1 MPPLALRHLPS
12 LPMAQVQVVL
22 DTLTKAGYSDLFII
36 ESALDEINVVDIEEL
51 LGIVGCPPDLR
62 AAAAGDLVVALTAA
76 APVVRREVRLAAA
89 PSLEHRAEVLAKRLR
104 ISLPDCGPQ
113 VVQSAFMPA
122 GTRWPTKHKEQLS
135 LAGGATQRR
144 HLETEERDRQL
155 ALLAT
160 ALRESQLPVV
170 LLAESAADPEGL
182 LRMTAGARRGTT
194 IRNRVLQWRRMA
206 DWMRSACGKPWPPSV
221 VVLIDYLC
229 DVVDGGAPPSTP
241 ERIAAMI
248 SFFEKAGAVLGADR
262 LSAHPLW
269 LSAVRDT
276 AARLAVDAPA
286 PKKAAMFPAIFIIA
300 MEHAV
305 HDESYPLF
313 KRFVAWVRL
322 LKVWA
327 ALRSDDTE
335 GMIPHEL
342 RITDAG
348 LEGVL
353 ERSKTSGPGRRC
365 RHLPFFVSHNA
376 FLGNP
381 GWLRCGYDLMKSS
394 SLAFPR
400 DYLVPLAAP
409 EYDGV
414 IHKMAR
420 YQDRALYGRAL
431 LVDLEPTLSDGIPTK
446 FLAAWPRAAGYWT
459 EHSERN
465 FLPTVAAALGFDK
478 NQRDYIGRWKPGAQ
492 SDDYVRSA
500 RQILDKLQGE
510 VARRLRA
517 EPSFIDEQDIRAGL
531 VKYLRK
537 FEVVQETVDEL
548 LAAIT
553 QAPGVQAPV
562 AASSTYANGGGDS
575 GSSDGFGDDDDP
587 TPGGS
592 DTPTTVDL
600 APGDAEELDAD
611 LPYWLCHTRNRQ
623 HRCLHRV
630 GGCRLSP
637 GVFST
642 PLDFEYLSALEVS
655 TRVYDAKCK
664 KCFPLQDGAL
674 GTRASGSS
682 SSEGSSSDA
691 PLNA

>member
-1 MPPLALRHLPS
+1 
-12 LPMAQVQVVL
+12 MAKVYVVL
-22 DTLTKAGYSDLFII
+22 DVLNAAGYVNLHFL
-36 ESALDEINVVDIEEL
+36 ESAVDEIHAEGFDEL
-51 LGIVGCPPDLR
+51 LRVVGCPPDLR
-62 AAAAGDLVVALTAA
+62 AAAAADLVSSLTTSRH
-76 APVVRREVRLAAA
+76 VVRREVRRAAA

-104 ISLPDCGPQ
+104 IGAPDLGPQ
-113 VVQSAFMPA
+113 VVPSAFLPA
-122 GTRWPTKHKEQLS
+122 GTRWPTRHKEQLS

-160 ALRESQLPVV
+160 ALRESELPVV
-170 LLAESAADPEGL
+170 ALAVSAADPDGL

-206 DWMRSACGKPWPPSV
+206 DWMRSACGRPWPSSV

-229 DVVDGGAPPSTP
+229 DVVDGGAPPSMP

-248 SFFEKAGAVLGADR
+248 SFFEKAGAVLGPDR

-286 PKKAAMFPAIFIIA
+286 PKKAAMLPAIFIMA
-300 MEHAV
+300 MEAAV
-305 HDESYPLF
+305 HDVGYPLF

-335 GMIPHEL
+335 GMVPQGL
-342 RITDAG
+342 RLTDTG
-348 LEGVL
+348 IEGVL

-365 RHLPFFVSHNA
+365 RHLPFFVSHRA
-376 FLGNP
+376 FLGHK
-381 GWLRCGYDLMKSS
+381 GWLQCGYDLMRSS
-394 SLAFPR
+394 SLSYPR
-400 DYLVPLAAP
+400 DYLVPIAGP
-409 EYDGV
+409 DYDGV

-431 LVDLEPTLSDGIPTK
+431 LVDLAPTPSVGTPAK
-446 FLAAWPRAAGYWT
+446 FLEAWPRAAGYWT

-478 NQRDYIGRWKPGAQ
+478 GQRDYIGRWKPGAQ

-500 RQILDKLQGE
+500 RQILDKLQAE

-517 EPSFIDEQDIRAGL
+517 EPHFIDELDIRVGL
-531 VKYLRK
+531 EKYLHK
-537 FEVVQETVDEL
+537 FEVEQETVDEL
-548 LAAIT
+548 IAAIS
-553 QAPGVQAPV
+553 QAPGVRAPA
-562 AASSTYANGGGDS
+562 AASSTYANGGGDTE
-575 GSSDGFGDDDDP
+575 SSDGFGSDDDP
-587 TPGGS
+587 TPIGGTPVSS
-592 DTPTTVDL
+592 DHEQDNVVDR
-600 APGDAEELDAD
+600 DMD

-630 GGCRLSP
+630 GGCHLSP
-637 GVFST
+637 GVRAV
-642 PLDFEYLSALEVS
+642 PLDFEYLSTVQAS

-664 KCFPLQDGAL
+664 RCFPLQDG
-674 GTRASGSS
+674 TPASSSS
-682 SSEGSSSDA
+682 SSEGSSSDEPREA
-691 PLNA
+691 

>member
-1 MPPLALRHLPS
+1 MPPLAPAHFPS
-12 LPMAQVQVVL
+12 LPMAKVAVVL
-22 DTLTKAGYSDLFII
+22 DTLKNAGYENFHIL
-36 ESALDEINVVDIEEL
+36 ESALDEVGVEALGEL
-51 LGIVGCPPDLR
+51 LEGIGCPPDLR
-62 AAAAGDLVVALTAA
+62 AVAAGDLADALTAA
-76 APVVRREVRLAAA
+76 ALAVRREVRLSAA
-89 PSLEHRAEVLAKRLR
+89 PSLEYRAEVLAKRLR
-104 ISLPDCGPQ
+104 LSGPDLGPQ
-113 VVQSAFMPA
+113 VVQSSLTPA
-122 GTRWPTKHKEQLS
+122 GTHWPTRHKEHLS
-135 LAGGATQRR
+135 LAGGPTQRR

-160 ALRESQLPVV
+160 ALRESELPVV
-170 LLAESAADPEGL
+170 VLAASAADPEGL

-206 DWMRSACGKPWPPSV
+206 DWMRSACGRPWPSSV

-229 DVVDGGAPPSTP
+229 DVVEGGAPPSMP

-248 SFFEKAGAVLGADR
+248 SFFEKAGAVLGPDR
-262 LSAHPLW
+262 LSSHPLW

-286 PKKAAMFPAIFIIA
+286 PKKAAMFPAIFIVA
-300 MEHAV
+300 MEAAV
-305 HDESYPLF
+305 HDAHYPLF
-313 KRFVAWVRL
+313 KRFIAWVRL
-322 LKVWA
+322 LKIWA

-335 GMIPHEL
+335 GMVPQEL

-365 RHLPFFVSHNA
+365 RHLPFFVSHSA
-376 FLGNP
+376 FLGHH
-381 GWLRCGYDLMKSS
+381 GWLQRGYDLMKSS
-394 SLAFPR
+394 RLAYPR
-400 DYLVPLAAP
+400 DYLVPLAGA
-409 EYDGV
+409 EYDDV

-431 LVDLEPTLSDGIPTK
+431 LVDLAPTSAPGTPIK

-492 SDDYVRSA
+492 SDDYVRSS
-500 RQILDKLQGE
+500 RQILDQLQGE

-517 EPSFIDEQDIRAGL
+517 EPNFIDEQDIRAGL
-531 VKYLRK
+531 VRYLHR
-537 FEVVQETVDEL
+537 FEVAQETVDEL
-548 LAAIT
+548 VASIS
-553 QAPGVQAPV
+553 QAPGVQAPI
-562 AASSTYANGGGDS
+562 ASSSTYFNGGGDS
-575 GSSDGFGDDDDP
+575 ESSDGFGDDDHHNP
-587 TPGGS
+587 MGV
-592 DTPTTVDL
+592 DTPVDVDL
-600 APGDAEELDAD
+600 GQDSSEDHD
-611 LPYWLCHTRNRQ
+611 TDHPYWLCHTRNRQ

-637 GVFST
+637 GVHST
-642 PLDFEYLSALEVS
+642 PLDFEYLSTMEVS

-664 KCFPLQDGAL
+664 KCFPLQDS
-674 GTRASGSS
+674 TRPAPPSCSS
-682 SSEGSSSDA
+682 SSEGSSSDE
-691 PLNA
+691 PLGA

>member
-1 MPPLALRHLPS
+1 
-12 LPMAQVQVVL
+12 
-22 DTLTKAGYSDLFII
+22 
-36 ESALDEINVVDIEEL
+36 
-51 LGIVGCPPDLR
+51 LGL
-62 AAAAGDLVVALTAA
+62 
-76 APVVRREVRLAAA
+76 LAA
-89 PSLEHRAEVLAKRLR
+89 
-104 ISLPDCGPQ
+104 
-113 VVQSAFMPA
+113 
-122 GTRWPTKHKEQLS
+122 
-135 LAGGATQRR
+135 
-144 HLETEERDRQL
+144 
-155 ALLAT
+155 
-160 ALRESQLPVV
+160 ALRESGLPVV
-170 LLAESAADPEGL
+170 LLAETASDPEGL

-206 DWMRSACGKPWPPSV
+206 DWMRAACGRPWPSSV

-229 DVVDGGAPPSTP
+229 DVVDGGAPPSMP

-286 PKKAAMFPAIFIIA
+286 PKKAAMFPAIFIVA
-300 MEHAV
+300 MEYAV
-305 HDESYPLF
+305 HDKHYPLF
-313 KRFVAWVRL
+313 KRFIAWVRL

-335 GMIPHEL
+335 GLVPQEL
-342 RITDAG
+342 RLTDAG
-348 LEGVL
+348 VEGVL

-365 RHLPFFVSHNA
+365 RHLPFFVSHDA
-376 FLGNP
+376 YLGYR
-381 GWLRCGYDLMKSS
+381 GWLQCGYDLMKFSG
-394 SLAFPR
+394 LAYPR
-400 DYLVPLAAP
+400 DYLVPIADA

-431 LVDLEPTLSDGIPTK
+431 LVDLAPAPSAGTPIK

-517 EPSFIDEQDIRAGL
+517 EPNFIDEQDIRAGL
-531 VKYLRK
+531 RKYLHK
-537 FEVVQETVDEL
+537 FEVAQDTVDEL
-548 LAAIT
+548 IASLS
-553 QAPGVQAPV
+553 QDPGVQAPV
-562 AASSTYANGGGDS
+562 LASSTYANGGGDS
-575 GSSDGFGDDDDP
+575 DSSDGFDDDV
-587 TPGGS
+587 GS
-592 DTPTTVDL
+592 NPRGDDTPTTEGI
-600 APGDAEELDAD
+600 APDDTEDLDAV

-630 GGCRLSP
+630 GGCHLSP
-637 GVFST
+637 GVHST
-642 PLDFEYLSALEVS
+642 PLDFEYLSTEEVG

-664 KCFPLQDGAL
+664 KCFPVQDGAH
-674 GTRASGSS
+674 TVAASGSS
-682 SSEGSSSDA
+682 SSEGSSSDE
-691 PLNA
+691 PLDA